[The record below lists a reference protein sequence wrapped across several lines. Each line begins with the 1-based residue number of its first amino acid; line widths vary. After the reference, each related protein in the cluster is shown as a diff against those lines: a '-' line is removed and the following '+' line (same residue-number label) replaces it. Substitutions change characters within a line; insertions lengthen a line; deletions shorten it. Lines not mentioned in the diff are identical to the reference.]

1 MIAVKHNA
9 FEAIFKSNGPCDS
22 PLERGQGCVRPY
34 IAHMLIP
41 RRAVRTQPGG
51 IRIIT
56 VLLFFCLSIT
66 AKAQFHIIPQPTEIV
81 AKKGTLALKNGD
93 VIAYMNET
101 KGMGTYLQ
109 NYLAKNYNLHLKLG
123 YKSSVGT
130 VFLLI
135 DSTRSK
141 GSYYLNVTHTRL
153 TITGDPDGAF
163 YGIQSL
169 LQLLPASSSLP
180 LHVPECTIND
190 APRFQWRGLSIDVSR
205 HFFMVDEV
213 KKYID
218 IMAHYKLNV
227 LHWHLTDDEGWRIQI
242 DKYPKLTELG
252 SKISYYEKQ
261 GKFRKL
267 DNLIDGGRDGFYT
280 KDDIREVLK
289 YAKERF
295 VTVLPEIEMPG
306 HSEAAIFAY
315 PELGCQDSTGAKHRV
330 RMLDPSENT
339 FTFME
344 NVLSEVIDL
353 FPNQYIHIGGDEAE
367 VIDWLKSPTA
377 VALMK
382 REGLT
387 KPEQVQSYFIKRI
400 EKFLQSK
407 NKKLVGWDE
416 ILHGGLA
423 ESATVMSWEGE
434 AGGIAAAK
442 MHHPVVM
449 TPLPYMYFDAPQA
462 NESLE
467 PIGWN
472 PPVPWQMVYNYE
484 PQSKQLSADE
494 AKYIIGLQGN
504 VWAEK
509 IPNIKHLEYMMY
521 PRALAVAESAWSSKE
536 NKNISRFAYKLDQQY
551 GLFKLWDLNA
561 RLPGIENMA
570 DIVTNND
577 HYSLT
582 LNYPLK
588 GAQIRYSLNG
598 KTPDSTDVAVPFP
611 VKISEALK
619 DSLKV
624 SAYITWTYGH
634 QHILQREFVKHIII
648 NPVDNTGAMQ
658 PGLNYTLYKTK
669 EVNYKKL
676 DTIAPITTGML
687 NFPQPFSLTPPVES
701 VNNWVKVEGFI
712 KIDNEGDYQLTSG
725 FEDSPLLFVD
735 NVQVISKDK
744 DNYVEP
750 QKALLHLKKGYYT
763 IKGYYLANDANS
775 GQNLLLLQ
783 TAGGKLLDLSVYLFH
798 L

>member
-1 MIAVKHNA
+1 MTAFKYNIVNRSEIQRVRSYVSRMLSMWGAVGTQHR
-9 FEAIFKSNGPCDS
+9 EGGLVAI
-22 PLERGQGCVRPY
+22 L
-34 IAHMLIP
+34 LI
-41 RRAVRTQPGG
+41 
-51 IRIIT
+51 
-56 VLLFFCLSIT
+56 CLSFT
-66 AKAQFHIIPQPTEIV
+66 AKAQFHIIPQPNQIV
-81 AKKGTLALKNGD
+81 ARKGTLALKNGD
-93 VIAYMNET
+93 VIAYMTDT
-101 KGMGTYLQ
+101 KEIGIYLQ
-109 NYLAKNYNLHLKLG
+109 NYLAKSYNLHLKLQYQPSAG
-123 YKSSVGT
+123 AI
-130 VFLLI
+130 FLLT
-135 DSTRSK
+135 DTTMSK
-141 GSYYLNVTHTRL
+141 GSYRMNVNHVKL
-153 TITGDPDGAF
+153 TITGNADGVF
-163 YGIQSL
+163 YGVQSL
-169 LQLLPASSSLP
+169 LQLLPADGPLP
-180 LHVPECTIND
+180 LKVPECTITD
-190 APRFQWRGLSIDVSR
+190 APRFQWRGLSMDVSR
-205 HFFMVDEV
+205 HFFTVDEV

-252 SKISYYEKQ
+252 SKITFYEKQ

-267 DNLIDGGRDGFYT
+267 DNLVDGGGRDGFYT

-289 YAKERF
+289 YAKERY

-315 PELGCQDSTGAKHRV
+315 PELGCQDSTGEKHRV

-339 FTFME
+339 FTFMQ
-344 NVLSEVIDL
+344 NVLTEVIAL
-353 FPNQYIHIGGDEAE
+353 FPNQYIHVGGDEAE
-367 VIDWLKSPTA
+367 VMDWLKSPTA

-382 REGLT
+382 REGFT
-387 KPEQVQSYFIKRI
+387 RPEQVQSYFIKRI

-434 AGGIAAAK
+434 AGGITAAR

-484 PQSKQLSADE
+484 PQSKQLSSDE
-494 AKYIIGLQGN
+494 AKYIIGVQGN
-504 VWAEK
+504 VWVEK
-509 IPNIKHLEYMMY
+509 IPNMRHLEYMMY
-521 PRALAVAESAWSSKE
+521 PRALAVAETAWSLKQDKDL
-536 NKNISRFAYKLDQQY
+536 NRFAYKLDQQY

-561 RLPGIENMA
+561 RLPSIEGVG
-570 DIVTNND
+570 DVVTNED

-582 LNYPLK
+582 LKYPLK
-588 GAQIRYSLNG
+588 HAKIRYSLNG
-598 KTPDSTDVAVPFP
+598 KMPDSTATAVSFP
-611 VKISEALK
+611 VKISEPVT
-619 DSLKV
+619 DSLKL
-624 SAYITWTYGH
+624 SAYITWTNGN
-634 QHILQREFVKHIII
+634 QHIMQKEFVKHVTI
-648 NPVDNTGAMQ
+648 NQTEVTATLQ

-676 DTIAPITTGML
+676 DTVAPVTTGML
-687 NFPQPFSLTPPVES
+687 AFPQQFALAPPVES
-701 VNNWVKVEGFI
+701 VNNWVKVEGLI

-735 NVQVISKDK
+735 NVVVINRDK
-744 DNYVEP
+744 DNYVDP

-763 IKGYYLANDANS
+763 FKGYYLADDTNS
-775 GQNLLLLQ
+775 GQSLLQLQ
-783 TAGGKLLDLSVYLFH
+783 TAAGKLLDPSVYLYH

>member
-1 MIAVKHNA
+1 MTVSKNIRFRKNVPAVSVIA
-9 FEAIFKSNGPCDS
+9 
-22 PLERGQGCVRPY
+22 
-34 IAHMLIP
+34 
-41 RRAVRTQPGG
+41 AVLMTCFS
-51 IRIIT
+51 
-56 VLLFFCLSIT
+56 VVV
-66 AKAQFHIIPQPTEIV
+66 KAQFHIIPQPNHIT
-81 AKKGTLALKNGD
+81 AKKGMLALRNGD
-93 VIAYMNET
+93 VVGYTPDT
-101 KGMGTYLQ
+101 KEIGVYLQ
-109 NYLAKNYNLHLKLG
+109 NYLALNYNLHLKLR
-123 YKSSVGT
+123 YRPKVGT
-130 VFLLI
+130 IFLQA
-135 DSTRSK
+135 DSVISK
-141 GSYYLNVTHTRL
+141 GSYRLNVYHTRV
-153 TITGDPDGAF
+153 TITGSADGVF
-163 YGIQSL
+163 YGVQSL
-169 LQLLPASSSLP
+169 LQLLPVGGPLP
-180 LHVPECTIND
+180 LKVPECSIAD
-190 APRFQWRGLSIDVSR
+190 GPRFQWRGLSMDVSR
-205 HFFMVDEV
+205 HFFTVDEV

-218 IMAHYKLNV
+218 MMAHYKLNV

-252 SKISYYEKQ
+252 SRISYYEKQ

-280 KDDIREVLK
+280 KDDIRDVLK

-353 FPNQYIHIGGDEAE
+353 FPNQYVHIGGDEAE

-434 AGGIAAAK
+434 TGGIIAAR

-504 VWAEK
+504 IWAEK
-509 IPNIKHLEYMMY
+509 IPNMKHLEYMMY
-521 PRALAVAESAWSSKE
+521 PRALAVAESAWSAKQDKDI
-536 NKNISRFAYKLDQQY
+536 NRFTYKLDQQY
-551 GLFKLWDLNA
+551 GLFKLWNLNA
-561 RLPGIENMA
+561 RLPSIEGIG
-570 DIVTNND
+570 DVVTNED
-577 HYSLT
+577 HYSLI

-588 GAQIRYSLNG
+588 GAKIRYSLNG
-598 KTPDSTDVAVPFP
+598 KMPDSTAEAVDFP
-611 VKISEALK
+611 VKISQQIT
-619 DSLKV
+619 DSLKLFTYV
-624 SAYITWTYGH
+624 TWTYGK
-634 QHILQREFVKHIII
+634 QHILQKEFVKHVTI
-648 NPVDNTGAMQ
+648 NPKDVAGDLQ
-658 PGLNYTLYKTK
+658 PGLTYTLYKTK
-669 EVNYKKL
+669 EISYKKL
-676 DTIAPITTGML
+676 DTITPVTSGML
-687 NFPQPFSLTPPVES
+687 AFPQSFALAPPVES

-712 KIDNEGDYQLTSG
+712 KIDNEGDYQLTSD

-735 NVQVISKDK
+735 NVLVISRDK
-744 DNYVEP
+744 DNYVDP

-763 IKGYYLANDANS
+763 IKGYYLADDTNS
-775 GQNLLLLQ
+775 GQNLLQLQ
-783 TAGGKLLDLSVYLFH
+783 TAAGKLLDPSIYLYH